1 MQDVVLLKSLEGVVF
16 PFNKEELA
24 EKSLYFDALFR
35 NGWKDSDERTVHVDI
50 PFAQLQRILDFA
62 FGATGELKEKD
73 RQYLSFWFPG
83 IPFFK
88 IKKRLEL
95 SEETCQTMFSQYPK
109 TRVYTP
115 KKYHQ
120 LHSEIFEMNGG
131 FLVMEPSKDCMSFE
145 EAVKGISKFSIRKV
159 PYFSTGREE
168 YTTKTDGFWLWCY
181 CCLMGYDISG
191 QEMLCEAG
199 LVVIPIHRVVWEILS
214 NGSNINSSGMLFE
227 GPESF
232 LVVLCEGQDKTR
244 LPSKTEFMRYEK
256 DENWMLPFK
265 LFTGQNGVSL
275 SRGFLMG
282 KNFPSEAG
290 ASKLVSSRIRH
301 NKAVLS
307 D

>member
-35 NGWKDSDERTVHVDI
+35 NGWKDSDERTVHIDI

-95 SEETCQTMFSQYPK
+95 SGETCQTMFSQYPK

-115 KKYHQ
+115 GKYHQ

-131 FLVMEPSKDCMSFE
+131 FLVMEPPKDCTSFE
-145 EAVKGISKFSIRKV
+145 EAVKGIFEFSIRKV

-168 YTTKTDGFWLWCY
+168 YTTKTNGFWLWCY

-191 QEMLCEAG
+191 QEMLCETG
-199 LVVIPIHRVVWEILS
+199 LVVIPIHRVVREILL

-227 GPESF
+227 GPDNF

-256 DENWMLPFK
+256 DENWMFPFK

-282 KNFPSEAG
+282 KNFPLEAD

>member
-35 NGWKDSDERTVHVDI
+35 NGWKDSDERTIHIDL
-50 PFAQLQRILDFA
+50 PFAQLQRILDFV
-62 FGATGELKEKD
+62 FGATRELKEKD
-73 RQYLSFWFPG
+73 GQYLSFWFPG

-95 SEETCQTMFSQYPK
+95 SGETCQTMFSQYPK

-115 KKYHQ
+115 GKYHQ

-191 QEMLCEAG
+191 QEMLCETG

-227 GPESF
+227 GPDNF

-256 DENWMLPFK
+256 DENWMFPFK

-282 KNFPSEAG
+282 KNFPLEAD